1 MSQQD
6 DDDLFDFSPKEE
18 GGEGKV
24 IASAPAASQVPDDAA
39 EAPTEGATEVDLNAE
54 AGEEGEGEEEDGD
67 EEGEGAPEPAS
78 TTAPA
83 TTNATAKSGGYVP
96 PKKFLVDE
104 PLEYDK
110 ATKLL
115 ALTFLP
121 GPDPLV
127 VIEGSSHKKPP
138 ILKSVHLKDLV
149 LPWPMRDQLTALETI
164 LGIQVS
170 DLVAKKLVIAIMPD
184 DGNSEGPLVS
194 ITALARPGDS
204 LGAVPAR
211 LNQLQPLPQQIVDV
225 LDQVRT
231 KIVEAFQ
238 EARKKEAERL
248 KQEEERKAKRGANKK
263 GSKPANAGK
272 PAPKAQV
279 KPASAQTALFGDL

>member
-1 MSQQD
+1 MSQQNS
-6 DDDLFDFSPKEE
+6 DDLFDFGSSEE

-24 IASAPAASQVPDDAA
+24 IVSVPAASQVPDNAA
-39 EAPTEGATEVDLNAE
+39 EARTGEAVEVDLNAE
-54 AGEEGEGEEEDGD
+54 TGEEGEGEEGDGE
-67 EEGEGAPEPAS
+67 EEGEGAPEPVC

-83 TTNATAKSGGYVP
+83 TNNATAKSGGYVP

-121 GPDPLV
+121 GPDQLV

-149 LPWPMRDQLTALETI
+149 LPGLMRDQLAALETI

-211 LNQLQPLPQQIVDV
+211 LNSAPASPPADRGRPRPNPDENRRGL
-225 LDQVRT
+225 RGG
-231 KIVEAFQ
+231 
-238 EARKKEAERL
+238 
-248 KQEEERKAKRGANKK
+248 QEERG
-263 GSKPANAGK
+263 
-272 PAPKAQV
+272 
-279 KPASAQTALFGDL
+279 

>member
-6 DDDLFDFSPKEE
+6 DDLFDFGPKEE

-24 IASAPAASQVPDDAA
+24 IASAPAASQVPENAA
-39 EAPTEGATEVDLNAE
+39 EAPTEGAMEVDLNAE
-54 AGEEGEGEEEDGD
+54 AGEEGEGEEDGD

-78 TTAPA
+78 TTAPKA
-83 TTNATAKSGGYVP
+83 ANATAKSGGYVP

-121 GPDPLV
+121 GPDQLV

-149 LPWPMRDQLTALETI
+149 LPGLMRDQLAALETI

-170 DLVAKKLVIAIMPD
+170 ALVAKKLVIAIMPD

-211 LNQLQPLPQQIVDV
+211 LNQLQPLPPQIVGV

-231 KIVEAFQ
+231 KIGEAFE

-263 GSKPANAGK
+263 GAKPATAEK
-272 PAPKAQV
+272 PAPKVQV